1 MVSCF
6 FVQSNS
12 LSSYRFENQ
21 IATED
26 TGETPKANPAPW
38 PGFKF
43 RHPSHIRSGWPVFG
57 LPDCRNAGCG
67 MVSGSRKK
75 LRRPDLPAL
84 KVQAWRFKITFWH
97 NTL

>member
-26 TGETPKANPAPW
+26 TGETPKANPAP
-38 PGFKF
+38 
-43 RHPSHIRSGWPVFG
+43 
-57 LPDCRNAGCG
+57 
-67 MVSGSRKK
+67 
-75 LRRPDLPAL
+75 
-84 KVQAWRFKITFWH
+84 
-97 NTL
+97 